1 MDTNTAYEK
10 NGFDLLRYAAACS
23 VMLLHY
29 SGFCMILSK
38 NLPEKTAAVMS
49 GIRKAALL
57 FPWLVTQ
64 IVGIANTPPALR
76 ACRPEVSTARFGQFL
91 RKCSCILCW
100 ECFTLF

>member
-29 SGFCMILSK
+29 SSFCMILSK

-64 IVGIANTPPALR
+64 IVGIANTRLP
-76 ACRPEVSTARFGQFL
+76 
-91 RKCSCILCW
+91 
-100 ECFTLF
+100 